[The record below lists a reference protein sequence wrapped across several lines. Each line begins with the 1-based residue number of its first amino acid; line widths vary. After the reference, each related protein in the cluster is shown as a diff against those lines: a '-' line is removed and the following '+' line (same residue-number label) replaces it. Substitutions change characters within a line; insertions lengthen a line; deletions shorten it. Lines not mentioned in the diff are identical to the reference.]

1 MTTELVDEASV
12 EYMGKGVGLSAE
24 ALSRA
29 LDPMEFV
36 ERRTL
41 YGGPAPEECRRRMAE
56 YEARLREDE
65 ASVAAEGGEAG
76 GGGEESWRRRLMG
89 YWGEEGA
96 AFWSMG
102 VAPRTFRS

>member
-1 MTTELVDEASV
+1 M
-12 EYMGKGVGLSAE
+12 EYMGKGVGLSEE

-65 ASVAAEGGEAG
+65 ASVTEREGRLGEAARKL
-76 GGGEESWRRRLMG
+76 E
-89 YWGEEGA
+89 A
-96 AFWSMG
+96 AIDG
-102 VAPRTFRS
+102 ILG